1 MEKVK
6 KRCAW
11 CGKEFYDFDITQCC
25 CQDHRYLLN
34 TTKTKIKS
42 KIRNVAKRFD
52 FDVQNLD
59 KIVNAKIRF
68 FKDGDYTRCPC
79 DADNPERYCGSAL
92 CISDVVTKGHCHCHL
107 FHKKDKAGN

>member
-6 KRCAW
+6 KKCAW
-11 CGKEFYDFDITQCC
+11 CGKEFYGFDISPCC
-25 CQDHRYLLN
+25 CQEHRYLLN

-42 KIRNVAKRFD
+42 KIRTISKRFD

-68 FKDGDYTRCPC
+68 FKGGDYTRCPC

-92 CISDVVTKGHCHCHL
+92 CISDVDTKGCCHCHL